1 MWESVLVL
9 KAKTLL
15 DVEACQLLAWTVKM
29 PQDLMYSVDVAAGEE
44 VKAAFARRH
53 YEAIPNRQWPVSGE
67 GLVVDIG

>member
-1 MWESVLVL
+1 
-9 KAKTLL
+9 
-15 DVEACQLLAWTVKM
+15 M